1 MNVFFIYSQKTLE
14 EIVLRFQLFKTFIL
28 AICLG
33 FSQAVFSASPDKPVR
48 LIIPFAPGGATD
60 LVGRA
65 LAMRLTEIW
74 GQQVIVENKP
84 GAGGNIGA
92 DIVAKSLPDGYTLL
106 LSSPAEV
113 AINPSLYSQMPYDS
127 AIDLVPVAKV
137 ASAPLVLVVNAQSPI
152 RGIQELLQYIKQKN
166 GAVNFASSG
175 TGGPQHLAG
184 ELFKSMAGVS
194 MVHIPYK
201 GGAPAIT
208 DLLGGQV
215 DLFFSGLPPALPHIN
230 SGKLRALAV
239 TTLKRSPL
247 LPSIPTI
254 SESGFSG
261 FNIENW
267 QGIFVAAKTNNKII
281 NQISRDIER
290 VISNKSFDE
299 TLNAQGASPYFLSAK
314 DFAVFVQSETQKYG
328 KLVKESGA
336 KAD

>member
-1 MNVFFIYSQKTLE
+1 MA
-14 EIVLRFQLFKTFIL
+14 VL
-28 AICLG
+28 LG
-33 FSQAVFSASPDKPVR
+33 FAHNALALYPDKPVR
-48 LIIPFAPGGATD
+48 LIVPFAPGGATD

-65 LAMRLTEIW
+65 LAVRLTAIW
-74 GQQVIVENKP
+74 GQQVLVENKP

-92 DIVAKSLPDGYTLL
+92 DIVAKSTPDGYTLL
-106 LSSPAEV
+106 LASPAEV

-127 AIDLVPVAKV
+127 ATDLVPVAKV
-137 ASAPLVLVVNAQSPI
+137 ASAPLVLVVNSQSPI
-152 RGIQELLQYIKQKN
+152 KSIQELIQYNKLKN

-184 ELFKSMAGVS
+184 ELFKSMASVS
-194 MVHIPYK
+194 MTHIPYK

-215 DLFFSGLPPALPHIN
+215 DLFFAGLPPALPHIN
-230 SGKLRALAV
+230 SGKLRALGV
-239 TTLKRSPL
+239 TTQKRSPL
-247 LPSIPTI
+247 LPNVPTI
-254 SESGFSG
+254 SESGFVG

-267 QGIFVAAKTNNKII
+267 QGIFVPAKTNSKII
-281 NQISRDIER
+281 NQLSRDIER
-290 VISNKSFDE
+290 VISDKSFDE
-299 TLNAQGASPYFLSAK
+299 TLSAQGATPYFLSPK

>member
-1 MNVFFIYSQKTLE
+1 MNSRSLK
-14 EIVLRFQLFKTFIL
+14 VLIL
-28 AICLG
+28 TVLLG
-33 FSQAVFSASPDKPVR
+33 FAHNALALYPDKPVR

-65 LAMRLTEIW
+65 LAVRLTTIW
-74 GQQVIVENKP
+74 GQQVLVENKP

-92 DIVAKSLPDGYTLL
+92 DIVAKSTPDGYTLL
-106 LSSPAEV
+106 LASPAEV

-137 ASAPLVLVVNAQSPI
+137 ASAPLVLVVNSQSPI
-152 RGIQELLQYIKQKN
+152 KSMQELIQYIKLKN

-184 ELFKSMAGVS
+184 ELFKSMASVS
-194 MVHIPYK
+194 MTHIPYK

-215 DLFFSGLPPALPHIN
+215 DLFFAGLPPALPHIN
-230 SGKLRALAV
+230 SGKLRALGV
-239 TTLKRSPL
+239 TTQKRSPL
-247 LPSIPTI
+247 LANVPTI
-254 SESGFSG
+254 SESGFIG

-267 QGIFVAAKTNNKII
+267 QGIFVPAKTNSKII
-281 NQISRDIER
+281 NQLSRDIER
-290 VISNKSFDE
+290 VISDKSFDE
-299 TLNAQGASPYFLSAK
+299 TLSAQGASPYFLKPK

-328 KLVKESGA
+328 KLVKEPGA

>member
-1 MNVFFIYSQKTLE
+1 MNSRSLK
-14 EIVLRFQLFKTFIL
+14 VLIL
-28 AICLG
+28 TVLLG
-33 FSQAVFSASPDKPVR
+33 FAHNALALYPDKPVR

-60 LVGRA
+60 LIGRA
-65 LAMRLTEIW
+65 LAVRLTTIW
-74 GQQVIVENKP
+74 GQQVLVENKP

-92 DIVAKSLPDGYTLL
+92 DIVAKSTPDGYTLL
-106 LSSPAEV
+106 LASPAEV

-137 ASAPLVLVVNAQSPI
+137 ASAPLVLVVNSQSPI
-152 RGIQELLQYIKQKN
+152 KSMQELIQYIKLKN

-184 ELFKSMAGVS
+184 ELFKSMASVS
-194 MVHIPYK
+194 MTHIPYK

-215 DLFFSGLPPALPHIN
+215 DLFFAGLPPALPHIN
-230 SGKLRALAV
+230 SGKLRALGV
-239 TTLKRSPL
+239 TTQKRSPL
-247 LPSIPTI
+247 LANVPTI
-254 SESGFSG
+254 SESGFIG

-267 QGIFVAAKTNNKII
+267 QGIFVPAKTNSKII
-281 NQISRDIER
+281 NQLSRDIER
-290 VISNKSFDE
+290 VISDKSFDE
-299 TLNAQGASPYFLSAK
+299 TLSAQGASPYFLKPK

>member
-1 MNVFFIYSQKTLE
+1 MK
-14 EIVLRFQLFKTFIL
+14 VLIL
-28 AICLG
+28 AVLLG
-33 FSQAVFSASPDKPVR
+33 FAHNALALYPDKSVR

-65 LAMRLTEIW
+65 LAVRLTTIW
-74 GQQVIVENKP
+74 GQQVLVENKP

-92 DIVAKSLPDGYTLL
+92 DIVAKSTPDGYTLL
-106 LSSPAEV
+106 LASPAEV

-137 ASAPLVLVVNAQSPI
+137 ASAPLVLVVNSQSPI
-152 RGIQELLQYIKQKN
+152 KSMQELIQYIKLKN

-184 ELFKSMAGVS
+184 ELFKSMASVS
-194 MVHIPYK
+194 MTHIPYK

-215 DLFFSGLPPALPHIN
+215 DLFFAGLPPALPHIN
-230 SGKLRALAV
+230 SGKLRALGV
-239 TTLKRSPL
+239 TTQKRSPL
-247 LPSIPTI
+247 LANVPTI
-254 SESGFSG
+254 SESGFIG

-267 QGIFVAAKTNNKII
+267 QGIFVPAKTNSKII
-281 NQISRDIER
+281 NQLSRDIER
-290 VISNKSFDE
+290 VISDKSFDE
-299 TLNAQGASPYFLSAK
+299 TLSAQGASPYFLKPK

>member
-1 MNVFFIYSQKTLE
+1 MNSRSLK
-14 EIVLRFQLFKTFIL
+14 VLIL
-28 AICLG
+28 TVLLG
-33 FSQAVFSASPDKPVR
+33 FAHNALALYPDKPVR

-65 LAMRLTEIW
+65 LAVRLTTIW
-74 GQQVIVENKP
+74 GQQVLVENKP

-92 DIVAKSLPDGYTLL
+92 DIVAKSTPDGYTLL
-106 LSSPAEV
+106 LASPAEV

-137 ASAPLVLVVNAQSPI
+137 ASAPLVLVVNSQSPI
-152 RGIQELLQYIKQKN
+152 KSMQELIQYIKLKN

-184 ELFKSMAGVS
+184 ELFKSMASVS
-194 MVHIPYK
+194 MTHIPYK

-215 DLFFSGLPPALPHIN
+215 DLFFAGLPPALPHIN
-230 SGKLRALAV
+230 SGKLRALGV
-239 TTLKRSPL
+239 TTQKRSPL
-247 LPSIPTI
+247 LANVPTI
-254 SESGFSG
+254 SESGFIG

-267 QGIFVAAKTNNKII
+267 QGIFVPAKTNSKIV
-281 NQISRDIER
+281 NQLSRDIER
-290 VISNKSFDE
+290 VISDKSFDE
-299 TLNAQGASPYFLSAK
+299 TLSAQGASPYFLKPK

>member
-1 MNVFFIYSQKTLE
+1 MNSRSLK
-14 EIVLRFQLFKTFIL
+14 VLIL
-28 AICLG
+28 TVLLG
-33 FSQAVFSASPDKPVR
+33 FAHNALALYPDKPVR

-65 LAMRLTEIW
+65 LAVRLTTIW
-74 GQQVIVENKP
+74 GQQVLVENKP

-92 DIVAKSLPDGYTLL
+92 DIVAKSTPDGYTLL
-106 LSSPAEV
+106 LASPAEV

-137 ASAPLVLVVNAQSPI
+137 ASAPLVLVVNSQSPI
-152 RGIQELLQYIKQKN
+152 KSMQELIQYIKLKN

-184 ELFKSMAGVS
+184 ELFKSMASVS
-194 MVHIPYK
+194 MTHIPYK

-215 DLFFSGLPPALPHIN
+215 DLFFAGLPPALPHIN
-230 SGKLRALAV
+230 SGKLRALGV
-239 TTLKRSPL
+239 TTQKRSPL
-247 LPSIPTI
+247 LANVPTI
-254 SESGFSG
+254 SESGFIG

-267 QGIFVAAKTNNKII
+267 QGIFVPAKTNSKII
-281 NQISRDIER
+281 NQLSRDIER
-290 VISNKSFDE
+290 VISDKSFDE
-299 TLNAQGASPYFLSAK
+299 TLSAQGASPYFLKPK